1 MAGLSCDEFLCFA
14 IALGHRGWSALVKG
28 SKEDGQ
34 RNIPEELE
42 YPFELGDVCNVWTA
56 PEGQSRSIS
65 FTLLLWEKRGCSKGG
80 KAFSVLILFEFAI
93 YFLQFYFKEKMSL
106 NNMVYT
112 YYFIL
117 KMSNFFSNFGTFI
130 SCWIQDLSTLIYWML
145 ECSCLADFKCIYFEC
160 NFPKQNLFSLKL
172 VPWFIVHMA
181 LSFGLSIS
189 WQQVYGNIW
198 LNNIYVYYFSHIVTF
213 IIFV

>member
-1 MAGLSCDEFLCFA
+1 MAGLSWDEFLCFA
-14 IALGHRGWSALVKG
+14 IALGHRGWFALVKG

-56 PEGQSRSIS
+56 PEDQSGSIS
-65 FTLLLWEKRGCSKGG
+65 FTLLLWERRGHSKGG
-80 KAFSVLILFEFAI
+80 KAFSVLILSEFAI

-117 KMSNFFSNFGTFI
+117 KMSLDTLGKHFVKHVNSKEQTV
-130 SCWIQDLSTLIYWML
+130 LSGTLISRWYW
-145 ECSCLADFKCIYFEC
+145 
-160 NFPKQNLFSLKL
+160 
-172 VPWFIVHMA
+172 
-181 LSFGLSIS
+181 
-189 WQQVYGNIW
+189 
-198 LNNIYVYYFSHIVTF
+198 YFSPRYITYG
-213 IIFV
+213 